1 MGKPDVRPPQVP
13 YLRVDLW
20 PRSYLQD
27 MAKAILISG
36 AVIDIIIAGTLSYYL
51 NQARTGIKQWVN
63 HVDQGGRSNW
73 LPAPARTDKI
83 IDGLMMYT
91 INNGILTRSVWFPE
105 Y

>member
-1 MGKPDVRPPQVP
+1 
-13 YLRVDLW
+13 
-20 PRSYLQD
+20 